1 MSIPEL
7 LINDGFLTQNDR
19 EKINNFSARTG
30 LSFIK
35 IAIDFGYISRK
46 NYERS
51 LTNAGYT
58 FQEIREQSFDEEILS
73 KIDLKFADQHV
84 AMPLR
89 IENNKVIT
97 IMTDPSDQLFIDIYL
112 Y

>member
-35 IAIDFGYISRK
+35 IALNFGYISRK

-51 LTNAGYT
+51 LTNAGYV
-58 FQEIREQSFDEEILS
+58 FNEIRELPFDQKVLDQTELKFDEE
-73 KIDLKFADQHV
+73 HV
-84 AMPLR
+84 ALPLY
-89 IENNKVIT
+89 IENNKVVT
-97 IMTDPSDQLFIDIYL
+97 LMPDPTDELFIDY
-112 Y
+112 